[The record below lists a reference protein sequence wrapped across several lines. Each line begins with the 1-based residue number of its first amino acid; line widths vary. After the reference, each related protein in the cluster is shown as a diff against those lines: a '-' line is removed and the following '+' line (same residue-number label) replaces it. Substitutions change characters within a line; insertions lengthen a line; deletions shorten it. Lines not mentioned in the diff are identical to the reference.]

1 MASTD
6 AQQVFDTVL
15 NLGYN
20 EVIELTFP
28 LASAADSFR
37 SALYRERKNWAEKTG
52 SRDQI
57 QITRDYSGFPFK
69 LEICK
74 VPGMM
79 GAVIK
84 KADGSIEHLKFQD
97 PATAQAPPPEVLQ
110 EPEVELTEIERQKE
124 LMRADGLSEEEINNY
139 FQGDTE

>member
-1 MASTD
+1 MATD

-37 SALYRERKNWAEKTG
+37 SSLYRERKIWAEKTG

-57 QITRDYSGFPFK
+57 QITRDYTGFPFK
-69 LEICK
+69 LEVTK
-74 VPGMM
+74 TPGMM
-79 GAVIK
+79 GAVVK
-84 KADGSIEHLKFQD
+84 KADGTIEQLNLQGPAPD
-97 PATAQAPPPEVLQ
+97 PTPPPEVLQ
-110 EPEVELTEIERQKE
+110 EPEIEPSEVERQKD
-124 LMRADGLSEEEINNY
+124 LMRADGLSEEEINAY
-139 FQGDTE
+139 FQEDTE